1 MPADAERAVL
11 KSMSVSDDRATI
23 TIGFRDIATEYS
35 GKCRLGRSKAG
46 VVITRCVYC
55 RCAMLRCTRPVAKV
69 KLHCEFIRR
78 RLDTLECIQVH

>member
-1 MPADAERAVL
+1 VPADAERAVL

-46 VVITRCVYC
+46 VAITACGY
-55 RCAMLRCTRPVAKV
+55 
-69 KLHCEFIRR
+69 
-78 RLDTLECIQVH
+78 